1 MVYIYYIYIC
11 KMDPFL
17 RKQHGSFHPLIISST
32 TWDLDNL
39 PDAVWSLVE
48 NIEGVQGVKKQNV

>member
-1 MVYIYYIYIC
+1 MIGGIC
-11 KMDPFL
+11 KIDPFL
-17 RKQHGSFHPLIISST
+17 RKQHGSFHPLSLIIAST
-32 TWDLDNL
+32 TWNLDNL